1 MKALIM
7 AAGYATRLYP
17 LTENQ
22 PKPLLPVAGKPII
35 EYIIKKLEAF
45 TEIDTIYV
53 VTNNKFHTH
62 FEQWRDTFSYTIP
75 IEIINDGTLTN
86 DDRLGAIG
94 DMHYVIKEKNVDDD
108 LVVVAG
114 DNLFDFELS
123 TLRNFAADKGI
134 VICSYDVDDKK
145 LATQYGIVSLD
156 DSGKV
161 VSFVE
166 KPADPP
172 STLAALGIYVF
183 KKDKVALVRKYVA
196 EGNNTDAPGYFI
208 QWVYKVEDVY
218 SYVFHGNWYDI
229 GDLKSYEAA
238 NELYEKMH
246 N

>member
-35 EYIIKKLEAF
+35 EYIIEKIESF
-45 TEIDTIYV
+45 TNIDKIYV

-62 FEQWRDTFSYTIP
+62 FEKWKDKFSYKIP

-94 DMHYVIKEKNVDDD
+94 DMHYVVTNKNIDDD
-108 LVVVAG
+108 LLVVAG
-114 DNLFDFELS
+114 DNMFDFDLGQ
-123 TLRNFAADKGI
+123 LRDFSQDKGI
-134 VICSYDVDDKK
+134 VICAYDVEDFS
-145 LATQYGIVSLD
+145 LATQYGIVSVGD
-156 DSGKV
+156 DGKV
-161 VSFVE
+161 NSFVE

-172 STLAALGIYVF
+172 STLAALGLYVF
-183 KKDKVALVRKYVA
+183 KQDKLPLLRRYVS

-208 QWVYKVEDVY
+208 QWAYKVDDVY
-218 SYVFHGNWYDI
+218 SYVFNGQWYDI
-229 GDLKSYEAA
+229 GDLKSYESA
-238 NELYEKMH
+238 NKLYEQNK
-246 N
+246 

>member
-35 EYIIKKLEAF
+35 EYIIEKLEAF
-45 TEIDTIYV
+45 SNIDTIYV
-53 VTNNKFHTH
+53 VTNNKFYSH
-62 FEQWRDTFSYTIP
+62 FEEWKRSFAYRIP

-94 DMHYVIKEKNVDDD
+94 DMHYVITHKNTNDD
-108 LVVVAG
+108 LLVVAG
-114 DNLFDFELS
+114 DNLFDFDLGK
-123 TLRNFAADKGI
+123 LRDFSRDKGI
-134 VICSYDVDDKK
+134 VICAYDVGDYS
-145 LATQYGIVSLD
+145 LATRYGIVSVD
-156 DSGKV
+156 AQGKV

-166 KPADPP
+166 KPAQPP
-172 STLAALGIYVF
+172 STLAALGVYLF
-183 KKDKVALVRKYVA
+183 KRDKIALLRKYVR

-208 QWVYKVEDVY
+208 QWAYKVDDVY
-218 SYVFHGNWYDI
+218 SYVFHGQWYDI

-238 NELYEKMH
+238 NKLYAQITE
-246 N
+246 